1 MLLVLIVQE
10 EMCLGNRGEAQEPS
24 LVEWMLKELS
34 GYEHDEVTVCEV

>member
-1 MLLVLIVQE
+1 MEV
-10 EMCLGNRGEAQEPS
+10 EAQEPS